1 MGDKENREEA
11 VLTASQQRAL
21 LMLGYLYLRMG
32 QGKRA
37 KKLFAALVALDKD
50 DSWARRGLAAA
61 CQALG
66 EGEAALEHVNKAI
79 GTAPLPS
86 RDAALHLLRARALW
100 LAGRTDEAQN
110 AVHAWLAAGG
120 ARQ

>member
-1 MGDKENREEA
+1 MDDRDRHEEA

-37 KKLFAALVALDKD
+37 RKLFAALVALDKD
-50 DSWARRGLAAA
+50 DGWARRGLAAA
-61 CQALG
+61 CLALG
-66 EGEAALEHVNKAI
+66 EGEAALEHIDKAI
-79 GTAPLPS
+79 GSTPLPS

-100 LAGRTDEAQN
+100 LTGRTDEAQN